1 MIRRKYQ
8 VKLMDKILDFSSDNF
23 PFMHN
28 MIANDMMIRW
38 FKKICTYDI
47 IKTDNADNKE
57 TLLDAISSNMIFGY
71 VYDAQNKSLYCM
83 MANDNIM
90 NLLFS
95 DNTIDNMDEVI
106 NELDDKDF
114 VVLKETDT
122 NSLQRL
128 ETVDNDQHISL
139 YTINLSSN
147 DDIFGFERMTFDI
160 EEHDNYP
167 SSVVFTDILLACY
180 AARFIIYNVDTIKEG
195 KHVRLMTDVF
205 DALCSTLYDKSYNMY
220 LGIERI
226 DDIIDK
232 IINEDLD
239 YSSYIEDTNAIKKIN
254 SAPKLKVEDSYNKDN
269 ARFKKAFD
277 NLLGDVDV
285 MDVILALSAIAKNNA
300 IKEIPDSIFQDTIKV
315 INQDKVSCMVL
326 DIKNDD
332 VYIGYT
338 GNNRAEGIKVAKCH
352 NCVYGKEIANGIIA
366 NLGNLENIKK
376 VHKASNIIGWL
387 FVDPFNIKKDNC
399 TILADKTNKDT
410 STFISAT
417 QVMCDKLVEVYLTE

>member
-8 VKLMDKILDFSSDNF
+8 AKLMEKILDFSSKNF

-28 MIANDMMIRW
+28 MLANEIMIRW
-38 FKKICTYDI
+38 FKKICADDVIRT
-47 IKTDNADNKE
+47 DNKE
-57 TLLDAISSNMIFGY
+57 TLLDTISSNMIFGY
-71 VYDAQNKSLYCM
+71 VYDAKNESLYCM
-83 MANDNIM
+83 MINDNIL
-90 NLLFS
+90 NLLFNDS
-95 DNTIDNMDEVI
+95 TIDNMDEDI

-114 VVLKETDT
+114 IVLKETITDAD
-122 NSLQRL
+122 LPARL
-128 ETVDNDQHISL
+128 KTTSDNQHISL

-147 DDIFGFERMTFDI
+147 DDLFEFEGMLFDI
-160 EEHDNYP
+160 EEYDNYP
-167 SSVVFTDILLACY
+167 SKLVFTDILLACY

-195 KHVRLMTDVF
+195 KHARLMTDVF

-366 NLGNLENIKK
+366 NLGDLTNIKK
-376 VHKASNIIGWL
+376 VHKITDIIGWL

>member
-1 MIRRKYQ
+1 MIRHKYQ
-8 VKLMDKILDFSSDNF
+8 VKLMDKILDFSSDCF

-28 MIANDMMIRW
+28 MIANDIMIRW
-38 FKKICTYDI
+38 FKKICTDDV
-47 IKTDNADNKE
+47 IKTDSVDNKE

-71 VYDAQNKSLYCM
+71 VYDPKNESLYCM
-83 MANDNIM
+83 MANDNVI
-90 NLLFS
+90 NLLFN
-95 DNTIDNMDEVI
+95 DNIDEVI

-114 VVLKETDT
+114 IVLKETITDADLLPRFKT
-122 NSLQRL
+122 TS
-128 ETVDNDQHISL
+128 DNQHISL

-147 DDIFGFERMTFDI
+147 DDIFEFEGMLFDI
-160 EEHDNYP
+160 EEYDNYP
-167 SSVVFTDILLACY
+167 SRLVFTDILLACY

-205 DALCSTLYDKSYNMY
+205 DALCSTLYDKNYNMY
-220 LGIERI
+220 LGIENI
-226 DDIIDK
+226 DDMVNK

-239 YSSYIEDTNAIKKIN
+239 YSNYIEDPNTIKKIN
-254 SAPKLKVEDSYNKDN
+254 SSPKPKVKDSRNKDN

-277 NLLGDVDV
+277 NLLGNVDV
-285 MDVILALSAIAKNNA
+285 MNVILTLSAIAKNNA

-352 NCVYGKEIANGIIA
+352 NCVYGKEIANSIIA
-366 NLGNLENIKK
+366 NLGDLTNIKK
-376 VHKASNIIGWL
+376 VHKITDIIGWL